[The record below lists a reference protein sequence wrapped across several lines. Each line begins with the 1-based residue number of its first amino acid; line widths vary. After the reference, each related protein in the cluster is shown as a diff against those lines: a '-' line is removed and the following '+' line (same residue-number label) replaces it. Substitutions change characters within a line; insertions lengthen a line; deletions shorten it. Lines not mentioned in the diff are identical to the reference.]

1 MEDPDP
7 KLKKV
12 GTGEGKK
19 SVEKST
25 ERIRKKG
32 KERKGK
38 GLGWVGLFFVSYR
51 FVRHKNKKKKK
62 KGEQEREKRK
72 EKREMASASLAL
84 AAMKMIAAPSFLP
97 SSCTPNTRSPT
108 TTPTPTTPRSPSL
121 SFSQQQSQELK
132 AFIPSQSQFQFLP
145 NPNPNPNPVLIDVQV
160 QDSRGPGDD
169 SVLFSFGIAEQCTR
183 HEQILRYL
191 MSGSSTPSAPD
202 HLSNLS
208 HLLGFHPCHQPLT
221 PQDRRLLLLLASNTT
236 TTMDQDQADSF
247 ARFLSRMSAS
257 SLLSVDPV
265 GRILFSGSPAEMKDL
280 LSILAEFDLPFTHT
294 HTSPSPPAPS
304 KLSLLVPYF
313 DRTRFHAKA
322 ADKDSLLHFP
332 TQTVAPSKRT
342 KSQQKKQQKKHTS
355 YNRDIFQKN
364 YFHTCES
371 LLSLLLDKSS
381 TSTGRAAGTSTTI
394 LSLRKLGPEISH
406 ILTSFSIGIAGTGLA
421 VLLSVACKMAG
432 PGARVP
438 LSAARVFNTG
448 FGLGLFW
455 LSWAVNGLR
464 DTIVQVFKG
473 SSKLKIKDD
482 QMTLEV
488 ERSMKDVLF
497 RAGALVAL
505 AALRFA

>member
-1 MEDPDP
+1 MR
-7 KLKKV
+7 
-12 GTGEGKK
+12 
-19 SVEKST
+19 ST
-25 ERIRKKG
+25 NHEEG

-38 GLGWVGLFFVSYR
+38 GLGWLIFCFVSLR
-51 FVRHKNKKKKK
+51 APQKQKTKKK
-62 KGEQEREKRK
+62 KGEEE

-108 TTPTPTTPRSPSL
+108 TTTTTPPRSPSL

-132 AFIPSQSQFQFLP
+132 AFIPSQSQFQFLPNP

-257 SLLSVDPV
+257 SLLSADPA

-280 LSILAEFDLPFTHT
+280 LSILAEFDFPFTHT

-332 TQTVAPSKRT
+332 TQTVAPSKSRT

-381 TSTGRAAGTSTTI
+381 TSTGRAAGTSMTI